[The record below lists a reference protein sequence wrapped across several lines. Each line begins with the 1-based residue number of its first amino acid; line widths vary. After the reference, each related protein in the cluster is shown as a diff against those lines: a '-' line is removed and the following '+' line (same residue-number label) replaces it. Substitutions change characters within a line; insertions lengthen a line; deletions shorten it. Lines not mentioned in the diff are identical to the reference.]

1 MLLRHPGLVASTDTP
16 AASGPR
22 RVHGWLLRHPGFV
35 VSTDAPAASGPA
47 TGSGRWSAD
56 GGRSHVGRAADSE
69 RVSSRSETAVPF
81 PSPNHRPVSRSGL
94 AYAVGAYVLWGF
106 LPVYFI
112 ALAPAG
118 PLEIVGWRVLLSLA
132 FCALLITATRR
143 WRQFTA
149 LVRDRRVVLTMGL
162 AGVLIFVNWQT
173 YVFAT
178 LTNQVVE
185 AALGY
190 FINPIVTVFLG
201 VLVLRERLNVTQWV
215 AVGISIVAVV
225 VLAVGYGQLPWIA
238 LVLAFSFGLYG
249 LIKKRVGPRVD
260 AVSGLTLETAWL
272 TPLAIAQLVFVAMTT
287 GLTMGTVS
295 PWHTALLLLA
305 GAVTAVPLLLFAA
318 ASRRLPLI
326 YMGFIQYFAP
336 FIQFL
341 VGVVVLREPMPFER
355 WIGFGLV
362 WVALIVLTFDLVRGV
377 RTSRRAAAAPI
388 EEPI

>member
-1 MLLRHPGLVASTDTP
+1 MPLRHPGLVVSSDAAPDRISTTNG
-16 AASGPR
+16 SR
-22 RVHGWLLRHPGFV
+22 RTAPLRRQ
-35 VSTDAPAASGPA
+35 AYC
-47 TGSGRWSAD
+47 W
-56 GGRSHVGRAADSE
+56 
-69 RVSSRSETAVPF
+69 RVSSRPEAVIPT
-81 PSPNHRPVSRSGL
+81 STSSRATVSRPGL
-94 AYAVGAYVLWGF
+94 AYAIGAYGLWGF

-118 PLEIVGWRVLLSLA
+118 PFEIVGWRVLFSLV
-132 FCALLITATRR
+132 FCALLITVTRA
-143 WRQFTA
+143 WRPFA
-149 LVRDRRVVLTMGL
+149 AIVRDRRIVLTMGL
-162 AGVLIFVNWQT
+162 AGALIFVNWQT

-178 LTNQVVE
+178 LTGQVVE

-201 VLVLRERLNVTQWV
+201 VLVLRERLNATQWV

-225 VLAVGYGQLPWIA
+225 VLAFGYGQLPWIA
-238 LVLAFSFGLYG
+238 LVLAFSFGFYG
-249 LIKKRVGPRVD
+249 LIKKRVGPKVD

-272 TPLAIAQLVFVAMTT
+272 APLAVIQLVFVAMTT
-287 GLTMGTVS
+287 GLTIGTVS
-295 PWHTALLLLA
+295 VWHTVLLVLA

-341 VGVVVLREPMPFER
+341 VGVFVLQEPMPPER

-362 WVALIVLTFDLVRGV
+362 WVALAVLTFDLVRGV
-377 RTSRRAAAAPI
+377 RSSRRATAELI
-388 EEPI
+388 